1 MKNPPTPTLNAL
13 CKWVLCLTIIASLS
27 AHAQIRDNG
36 GARNSNTSSQSS
48 SSSSSSY
55 DSHTDIGSAIIEVDP
70 ETRSLIVVADEATGA
85 RIAQV
90 LKDLDRPKPQV
101 LIKVLFAEV
110 TYGNGME
117 LGVEGLLGFTSNDD
131 NFNQGTFSTGLG
143 QSDTLDEFSNDLAGG
158 FWNLLGDDW
167 ELRIR
172 ALAETGKLEVL
183 SRPSILARNN
193 QEAVIIIGEEIP
205 LVTNSQ
211 ITDSGQTLNTIQY
224 SDVGI
229 ILKVTPF
236 INSNGTVEMIV
247 APEISSLADESIT
260 VSETVDSPVITKRSA
275 ETVVVTPD
283 GETVVIGGLMET
295 QRIESVKKVPILGSI
310 PIVGA
315 LFRNTST
322 EETKKELLIFMTP
335 YIVHTPGDLP
345 VLSRREAKATSLIN
359 KSFTQEERNKYL
371 GEPFIKKVES
381 ENEMEAKE
389 EMPPSH

>member
-1 MKNPPTPTLNAL
+1 MKTYRKFKLNHLSKGGLALAL
-13 CKWVLCLTIIASLS
+13 CFGLTT
-27 AHAQIRDNG
+27 HAQVRETS
-36 GARNSNTSSQSS
+36 GARTGSTSRQSS
-48 SSSSSSY
+48 SSSSSSNY
-55 DSHTDIGSAIIEVDP
+55 DSHTGIGSAIIEVDP

-110 TYGNGME
+110 TYGKGMDM
-117 LGVEGLLGFTSNDD
+117 GIEGLLGFTGNGSTL
-131 NFNQGTFSTGLG
+131 NQGTFETGLG
-143 QSDTLDEFSNDLAGG
+143 QSDSVADFSNDLAGG
-158 FWNLLGDDW
+158 FWSLLGDNW
-167 ELRIR
+167 ELRVR
-172 ALAETGKLEVL
+172 ALAESGKLEVL

-193 QEAVIIIGEEIP
+193 QEAVIIVGEEIP

-211 ITDSGQTLNTIQY
+211 ITDTGQTLNTIQY

-236 INSNGTVEMIV
+236 INANGTVEMIV

-260 VSETVDSPVITKRSA
+260 VSETVNSPVITKRSA

-295 QRIESVKKVPILGSI
+295 QRIKSETKVPILGSI
-310 PIVGA
+310 PILGA
-315 LFRNTST
+315 LFRSTST

-335 YIVHTPGDLP
+335 YIVNTPGDLP
-345 VLSRREAKATSLIN
+345 ALSRREASATTLMTKAFS
-359 KSFTQEERNKYL
+359 QEERARYL
-371 GEPFIKKVES
+371 DKPVL
-381 ENEMEAKE
+381 MEAETVE
-389 EMPPSH
+389 EEATFE